1 MLEFIAKLAQCF
13 SEMNTKRN
21 QKWSSNVIRTALNM
35 MNNAPRQAFQNI
47 KSKVND
53 TLLRND
59 ILRYRGQQKPWHVL
73 LCFVITNNDRINY
86 DDCVDEFRRFDECRN
101 NARLRS
107 TSEAYN
113 VDAKSWTMAIQRLSN
128 CTVVEDENGEEEEI
142 SCKIVRRTPKKI
154 KRKVS
159 YVFERILDKR
169 ISKGTPFHR
178 AVNDLGDI
186 LSKSIWGQRFIDEL
200 LQCIN
205 IFEDGKEKLRKLS
218 KFVGKDDEAA
228 IKLV

>member
-1 MLEFIAKLAQCF
+1 
-13 SEMNTKRN
+13 MNTKRN
-21 QKWSSNVIRTALNM
+21 QKWSSNVIRTALHL
-35 MNNAPRQAFQNI
+35 MNNAPRQALKNM

-59 ILRYRGQQKPWHVL
+59 ILRYRGQRKPWHVF
-73 LCFVITNNDRINY
+73 LCLVIINNDRINY

-101 NARLRS
+101 SVRLRS

-113 VDAKSWTMAIQRLSN
+113 VDAKSWTKAIQCLSN
-128 CTVVEDENGEEEEI
+128 CTAAEDEKI

-154 KRKVS
+154 KRKVN

-178 AVNDLGDI
+178 AVNDLGEI
-186 LSKSIWGQRFIDEL
+186 LSKSTWGQRFIDEL
-200 LQCIN
+200 FQCIN
-205 IFEDGKEKLRKLS
+205 IFEDGKKKLRKLS

-228 IKLV
+228 IKLVRF

>member
-1 MLEFIAKLAQCF
+1 MLEFIEKLAHCF

-21 QKWSSNVIRTALNM
+21 QKRSSNVIRTALSL
-35 MNNAPRQAFQNI
+35 MNSTPRQAL
-47 KSKVND
+47 KND

-59 ILRYRGQQKPWHVL
+59 ILRYRGQRKPWHVF
-73 LCFVITNNDRINY
+73 LCLVIASNDRINY
-86 DDCVDEFRRFDECRN
+86 DDCIDECRRFDECMN
-101 NARLRS
+101 SARSQS
-107 TSEAYN
+107 TYN
-113 VDAKSWTMAIQRLSN
+113 VDGKSWTKAIQRLSN
-128 CTVVEDENGEEEEI
+128 CTAAEDEKI
-142 SCKIVRRTPKKI
+142 SCKIIRRTPKKM
-154 KRKVS
+154 KSKVS

-178 AVNDLGDI
+178 AVNDLGDV

-200 LQCIN
+200 FQCIN

-218 KFVGKDDEAA
+218 KSVGKDGGAA